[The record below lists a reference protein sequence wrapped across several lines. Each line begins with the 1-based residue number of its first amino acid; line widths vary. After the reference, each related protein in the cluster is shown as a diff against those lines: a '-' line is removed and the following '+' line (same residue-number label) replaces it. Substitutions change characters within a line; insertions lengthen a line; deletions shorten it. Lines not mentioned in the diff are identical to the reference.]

1 MGMNLNMGGI
11 GGLGGIGGSTAALE
25 PNRGLGSSVS
35 MNSGGAQSRGA
46 LSQNPTDAFGGGA
59 IPTMGMGLGV
69 GGLGMPQQNASTN
82 SASNQMATF
91 TSSLQIDNPNLDV
104 KLNQTIGN
112 WMTWCQTCKHG
123 GHAQHLSEWFLTNTV
138 CPVSH
143 CKCECSSL

>member
-11 GGLGGIGGSTAALE
+11 GGLGIGGSTAALE

-35 MNSGGAQSRGA
+35 MNSGA
-46 LSQNPTDAFGGGA
+46 LSQNPTDTFGGGA

-69 GGLGMPQQNASTN
+69 GGLGMPQQNANTN
-82 SASNQMATF
+82 AASNPMANF
-91 TSSLQIDNPNLDV
+91 ASSLQIDNPNLDV